1 MQVHQSSIANGELRR
16 CRAVDDLRPGFA
28 MAWQQMTH
36 HSDWAQAQQQ
46 RQKIRVTKHLGMIV
60 CDSVVSAKI

>member
-1 MQVHQSSIANGELRR
+1 MENYVPVEPLTIFDQALPWRGGKN
-16 CRAVDDLRPGFA
+16 D
-28 MAWQQMTH
+28 T
-36 HSDWAQAQQQ
+36 HSDWPQAQQQ